1 MTASAFFVSHHRA
14 LRVANDNGPLAA
26 DVYHL
31 PPQMQAGARRNHLG
45 DIVLF
50 VEEGIVEFMVGGA
63 AGLVT
68 AGGYVRIPAGTVY
81 SFRNAGDD
89 TARLVSR
96 LTPPRSADTA
106 A

>member
-1 MTASAFFVSHHRA
+1 MNDHAVDHR
-14 LRVANDNGPLAA
+14 
-26 DVYHL
+26 
-31 PPQMQAGARRNHLG
+31 PQMQAGPRRNLLCAMT
-45 DIVLF
+45 LF

-89 TARLVSR
+89 TARLVS
-96 LTPPRSADTA
+96 LSQAAYSAA
-106 A
+106 